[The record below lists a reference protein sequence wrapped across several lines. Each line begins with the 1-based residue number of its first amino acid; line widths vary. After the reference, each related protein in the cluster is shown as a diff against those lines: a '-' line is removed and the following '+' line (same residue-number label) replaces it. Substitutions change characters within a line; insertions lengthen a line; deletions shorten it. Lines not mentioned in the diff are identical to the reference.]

1 MQSCYDISYL
11 NEKASGG
18 EVFAK
23 IRIFKGDYEDVT
35 TDEGTVN
42 QFVRKK
48 LLAEPEIL
56 FDYFSVPANDLQEAF
71 KSIVADYS
79 KLPLIREQQANGI

>member
-1 MQSCYDISYL
+1 MNSCYDISYL
-11 NEKASGG
+11 NEKATTS

-23 IRIFKGDYEDVT
+23 IRIFEGDYQDVLQEDGT
-35 TDEGTVN
+35 TVN
-42 QFVRKK
+42 QFVRTK

-56 FDYFSVPANDLQEAF
+56 FDYFTVPETDLKEVF

-79 KLPLIREQQANGI
+79 KYPLIEAQA